1 MPLAELSKEEKKDRW
16 VGFFTETLLEAAED
30 NKQENLLDI
39 KAEIDNLDVS
49 MDLKDILYRLMKY
62 IEEGA

>member
-16 VGFFTETLLEAAED
+16 VGFFTATLLEAAED
-30 NKQENLLDI
+30 NKQEDFRDI
-39 KAEIDNLDVS
+39 KSKIDNLDVS

>member
-1 MPLAELSKEEKKDRW
+1 M
-16 VGFFTETLLEAAED
+16 ETDLVQED
-30 NKQENLLDI
+30 LRDI
-39 KAEIDNLDVS
+39 KSEIDNLDVS

>member
-30 NKQENLLDI
+30 NKQEDFRDI

>member
-30 NKQENLLDI
+30 NKQEDLLDI

>member
-1 MPLAELSKEEKKDRW
+1 M
-16 VGFFTETLLEAAED
+16 ETALVQED
-30 NKQENLLDI
+30 FRDI

>member
-30 NKQENLLDI
+30 NKQEDLLDI
-39 KAEIDNLDVS
+39 KSKIDNLDVS

-62 IEEGA
+62 LEES

>member
-1 MPLAELSKEEKKDRW
+1 
-16 VGFFTETLLEAAED
+16 VQED
-30 NKQENLLDI
+30 LRDI
-39 KAEIDNLDVS
+39 KSEIDNLDVS

>member
-1 MPLAELSKEEKKDRW
+1 M
-16 VGFFTETLLEAAED
+16 ETDLVQED
-30 NKQENLLDI
+30 FRDI
-39 KAEIDNLDVS
+39 KSKIDNLDVS

>member
-30 NKQENLLDI
+30 NKQEDLRDI
-39 KAEIDNLDVS
+39 KSEIDNLDVS
-49 MDLKDILYRLMKY
+49 MDLKDILYRLMQY
-62 IEEGA
+62 LEEGA

>member
-30 NKQENLLDI
+30 NKQEDLLDI
-39 KAEIDNLDVS
+39 KSKIDNLDVS